1 MAVMMNH
8 DLSPDNESST
18 EAVSPKAERFSFFFK
33 SDDIKSFVAN
43 TGVSHKV
50 SKIPVVHVRELRA
63 SYPLFPKE
71 ESAMA

>member
-1 MAVMMNH
+1 MTNN
-8 DLSPDNESST
+8 DLPAIQEPST

-43 TGVSHKV
+43 TGGSHKV